1 MTHSYATFHRC
12 EHPRPSN
19 DVILRLIEHYP
30 NGLKQKDKD
39 GNLAIHSA
47 CENNAPNDKVILKMI
62 EFYADG
68 VTQKDKDGKEI
79 VYEGG
84 NTWEIVYKKINA
96 AKDLADEY
104 SSGGKLNKHEIK
116 VVRLADKGKKNDS
129 DASDFSDASESED
142 DRDRKRRKR

>member
-30 NGLKQKDKD
+30 DGLKQKDKD

-47 CENNAPNDKVILKMI
+47 CENNAPNDKVILKMM

-68 VTQKDKDGKEI
+68 VTQKDKDGNLAIHSLSE
-79 VYEGG
+79 
-84 NTWEIVYKKINA
+84 NTKQMENRDKVILTMI
-96 AKDLADEY
+96 DLY
-104 SSGGKLNKHEIK
+104 P
-116 VVRLADKGKKNDS
+116 DS
-129 DASDFSDASESED
+129 L
-142 DRDRKRRKR
+142 RRKDTTSLGGTITQKVTGNKQLI